1 MMAMA
6 MGMSKTKNFLR
17 KITTMHVCYAIPA
30 QLRHEMTKFGVDM
43 RTGTACNKF

>member
-1 MMAMA
+1 MA

>member
-6 MGMSKTKNFLR
+6 MGMSKTKNFLC
-17 KITTMHVCYAIPA
+17 KLTTMDVCYGIPA

-43 RTGTACNKF
+43 RTGTAWQ